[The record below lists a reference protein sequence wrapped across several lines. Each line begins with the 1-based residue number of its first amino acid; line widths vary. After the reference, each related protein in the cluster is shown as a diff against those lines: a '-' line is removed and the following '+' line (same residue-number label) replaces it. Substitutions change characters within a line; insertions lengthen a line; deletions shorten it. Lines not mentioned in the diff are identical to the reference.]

1 MTCKD
6 KSTNQPTSIVAI
18 GVGNRMR
25 TYMHYVL
32 EHPELV
38 QLVAV
43 VEPDAIRRNAM
54 GDLFHIPAEHRFE
67 HYEDFFNN
75 PVPADAVIICT
86 PEREHY
92 KPSMMALQHGYHI
105 LLEKPIAQTYQ
116 ECVDIANMAKKMNR
130 IVSICHVLRYHPCFL
145 KVKELIESGELGK
158 IITINHTE
166 GVGIDRDTHSY
177 VRGIMNRE
185 KENNPMLLAKCCHDI
200 DFLIWIAG
208 VRCRRLSSFGS
219 LLWFK
224 ESNAPE
230 GSALRCIDCKVEEQC
245 PYSAVDLYWRR
256 REWISN
262 FDIPKGQTLDDVL
275 QKELKE
281 GRYGRCVYH
290 SDNDV
295 VDNQVLTMQMEDGM
309 LITLCMDVFTQ
320 RDYRTTDVKLTEGEI
335 ICDEKKVYVT
345 RFRGHRQQVYD
356 FSDTVNQL
364 YHAGADL
371 KIVEDFVLAVRG
383 EIDSLP
389 TMIDGSLESHLI
401 CFEAENSRLSGKTIH
416 LLP

>member
-1 MTCKD
+1 MRVLVVGYGSIGSRHCEVLSSLGHEVEVLTSKD
-6 KSTNQPTSIVAI
+6 LKEFKSYKSFDEIPLSEFDYFVIATPTNKHFE
-18 GVGNRMR
+18 N
-25 TYMHYVL
+25 L
-32 EHPELV
+32 EFLNKNV
-38 QLVAV
+38 K
-43 VEPDAIRRNAM
+43 NK
-54 GDLFHIPAEHRFE
+54 
-67 HYEDFFNN
+67 
-75 PVPADAVIICT
+75 IIFC
-86 PEREHY
+86 
-92 KPSMMALQHGYHI
+92 
-105 LLEKPIAQTYQ
+105 EKPLF
-116 ECVDIANMAKKMNR
+116 ESKKASLKLENS
-130 IVSICHVLRYHPCFL
+130 VFVGYVLRYHPCFL

-208 VRCRRLSSFGS
+208 VKCRRLSSFGS